1 MSESRY
7 SLPSVIDL
15 RDAETF
21 ARLEER
27 ARFDTWVALEDDY
40 AALSSAIPDEV
51 EEYAQTLG
59 DDFMRQQSVSIPRVV
74 FRDLSEVQRARR
86 AIRDTYLRA
95 ALAYLPRA
103 LREFKRQL
111 RACGL
116 RI

>member
-1 MSESRY
+1 MSSDRH

-15 RDAETF
+15 RDSETR

-40 AALSSAIPDEV
+40 AALSSAIPDED
-51 EEYAQTLG
+51 EHYAQTLA
-59 DDFMRQQSVSIPRVV
+59 DDFMRQQSVSIPRVL
-74 FRDLSEVQRARR
+74 FRDLLEAKRARS

-95 ALAYLPRA
+95 ASAYLPRA

-111 RACGL
+111 
-116 RI
+116 

>member
-1 MSESRY
+1 MSSDRY

-15 RDAETF
+15 SDAETC

-27 ARFDTWVALEDDY
+27 ARFDTWVALEEDY

-51 EEYAQTLG
+51 EQYAQTLA
-59 DDFMRQQSVSIPRVV
+59 DDFMGQQSVSIQRVL
-74 FRDLSEVQRARR
+74 FRDLREAKRARS
-86 AIRDTYLRA
+86 AIRDRYLRA
-95 ALAYLPRA
+95 TLAYLPRA

-116 RI
+116 HI